1 MGLYGRYILP
11 HVLDCACGLP
21 AVERERARLV
31 PQARGRVLEIG
42 IGTGRNLPHYN
53 PANVDTIVGLDPAAE
68 MHPRARRRL
77 SETRLSVS
85 LMAVSA
91 EQIPA
96 EDDHFDTVLVT
107 YSLCS
112 IPDPS
117 LALREMRRVLK
128 PDGALLFCEHGRS
141 PEPKVA
147 RWQQRLTPAW
157 RHIAGGCH
165 LDRNVPEL
173 LTDAGFSIDTLDSG
187 YIQGPKPLTWHFRG
201 LASKHPAK

>member
-1 MGLYGRYILP
+1 
-11 HVLDCACGLP
+11 
-21 AVERERARLV
+21 
-31 PQARGRVLEIG
+31 
-42 IGTGRNLPHYN
+42 
-53 PANVDTIVGLDPAAE
+53 
-68 MHPRARRRL
+68 
-77 SETRLSVS
+77 
-85 LMAVSA
+85 MAVSA

-128 PDGALLFCEHGRS
+128 PNGTMLFCEHGRS
-141 PEPKVA
+141 PEAKVA

-201 LASKHPAK
+201 LASKNPAK

>member
-1 MGLYGRYILP
+1 MGLYNRYILP

-53 PANVDTIVGLDPAAE
+53 ASNVDTIVGLDPAAE

-112 IPDPS
+112 IPDPL

-128 PDGALLFCEHGRS
+128 PNGTMLFCEHGRS
-141 PEPKVA
+141 PEPPVA

-165 LDRNVPEL
+165 LDRDIPAL
-173 LTDAGFSIDTLDSG
+173 LTDAGFYIDTLDAG
-187 YIQGPKPLTWHFRG
+187 YIQGPKPLAWHFRG
-201 LASKHPAK
+201 LASKNPAK

>member
-31 PQARGRVLEIG
+31 PRARGHVLEIG
-42 IGTGRNLPHYN
+42 IGTGRNLAHYD
-53 PANVDTIVGLDPAAE
+53 PANIDTIVGLDPTAD
-68 MHPRARRRL
+68 MHPRTRRRAA
-77 SETRLSVS
+77 EAGLSVA
-85 LMAVSA
+85 LMAFGA

-96 EDDHFDTVLVT
+96 DDDQFDTVLVT

-112 IPDPS
+112 IPEPHT
-117 LALREMRRVLK
+117 ALREMRRVLK

-165 LDRNVPEL
+165 LDRDVPAL
-173 LTDAGFSIDTLDSG
+173 LADAGLIVDTLDTG
-187 YIQGPKPLTWHFRG
+187 YIPGPKPLTWHFRG
-201 LASKHPAK
+201 RALKTS